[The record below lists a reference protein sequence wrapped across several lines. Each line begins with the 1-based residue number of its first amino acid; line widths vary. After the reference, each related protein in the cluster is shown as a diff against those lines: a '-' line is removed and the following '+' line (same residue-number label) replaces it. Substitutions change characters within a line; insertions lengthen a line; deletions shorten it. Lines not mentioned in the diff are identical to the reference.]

1 MWFISAVK
9 LLVTRNTFMALFQR
23 KLLRLEVDIIVNLGL
38 EQKNPT
44 GSTSGPARMTVTSP
58 LFHFL
63 PSSLFFKINTF
74 YENIFWIIFLR
85 NDGMIRDPST
95 TAGRSGSVRNSIPA
109 LRIGKNLLCVKN
121 FPDYLPSYGNF
132 FL

>member
-1 MWFISAVK
+1 M
-9 LLVTRNTFMALFQR
+9 
-23 KLLRLEVDIIVNLGL
+23 
-38 EQKNPT
+38 
-44 GSTSGPARMTVTSP
+44 SGAARMTVTSP

-95 TAGRSGSVRNSIPA
+95 RADDPESGRSGSARNST
-109 LRIGKNLLCVKN
+109 LTLQIGKNLLRDIIYVK
-121 FPDYLPSYGNF
+121 
-132 FL
+132 

>member
-38 EQKNPT
+38 EQKNS

-58 LFHFL
+58 LFISCLHHYFSKSIL
-63 PSSLFFKINTF
+63 FMKICSDLVSSEMMVWSGIQAPQWTISGLGVT
-74 YENIFWIIFLR
+74 EFWCCE
-85 NDGMIRDPST
+85 
-95 TAGRSGSVRNSIPA
+95 SVRIYN
-109 LRIGKNLLCVKN
+109 VKN
-121 FPDYLPSYGNF
+121 FPVFYPLMGI